1 MRKGDRAGRNFL
13 CVVYLSPIN
22 MAVISRKGKGDLRR
36 RAGVSVEGE
45 EAGMEAEACAEENRP
60 VWRSME
66 GKEEASFLFIY
77 APVSAV
83 SFIS

>member
-1 MRKGDRAGRNFL
+1 MCRISF
-13 CVVYLSPIN
+13 PIN
-22 MAVISRKGKGDLRR
+22 MTIISRKGKGDLRR

-66 GKEEASFLFIY
+66 G
-77 APVSAV
+77 
-83 SFIS
+83 